1 MKPELPDWIIEG
13 MHLTEEREVL
23 RASARAAWRQRDAA
37 KIARLA
43 ELHQILALRAATVEP
58 QIEQVRA
65 LARAYK
71 KNLFTAARAKP

>member
-13 MHLTEEREVL
+13 MRVMEEHEVL
-23 RASARAAWRQRDAA
+23 QARARAAWRQRDTA
-37 KIARLA
+37 KIARLT
-43 ELHQILALRAATVEP
+43 ELHQALALRAATADP

-71 KNLFTAARAKP
+71 KNVFTTARVKA